1 MILDCIVSSVY
12 VHVGEEV
19 CQPRGACQR
28 NYCYLLLFF
37 SFFLGGGEGG
47 GLMSEKKFVFTKEK
61 HQASPE
67 QKIFLGLVSINFG
80 IKPRDPVFL
89 RGQN

>member
-1 MILDCIVSSVY
+1 MKKCVYQEGHVNVIIVIY
-12 VHVGEEV
+12 
-19 CQPRGACQR
+19 
-28 NYCYLLLFF
+28 
-37 SFFLGGGEGG
+37 FLNNNKKGGEGG

>member
-1 MILDCIVSSVY
+1 
-12 VHVGEEV
+12 
-19 CQPRGACQR
+19 
-28 NYCYLLLFF
+28 
-37 SFFLGGGEGG
+37 
-47 GLMSEKKFVFTKEK
+47 MSEKKFVFTKEK

-80 IKPRDPVFL
+80 IRPRDPVFL